1 MRENDFTPNITNIY
15 IKLQDKTIKD
25 KCMIQSVNKYHI
37 YEILSSDGNFYYTI
51 PKYQREYT
59 WSYREW
65 EALYD
70 DISENNDEYF
80 IGSIICIPL
89 GDAINP
95 YLEVIDGQQ
104 RLTTISL
111 FLTAIYTCLKEHR
124 DDLCDD
130 DEDVLPSLR
139 KSLKSKNSPN
149 EMKLVPQIQNFN
161 KDDFD
166 HLMNETGLR
175 KASAPKHP
183 YYPMRKIVRCYTY
196 FLKRIDK
203 EMEGMEGSDAV
214 NFLLGKYNK
223 VKQAM
228 LVKIEVST
236 HSDAYVLFE
245 SLNNRGTPLT
255 AIDLM
260 KNLIMARAESN
271 NLTIDDC
278 FNRWQML
285 LGNLSDDYGIQE
297 RFFRQY
303 YNAFKHRLNEPFQ
316 SDNDRKKDPLGV
328 MATRSNLLNI
338 FESLIN
344 KDLSSFLDDI
354 LCCGQIYS
362 WLILQDSTETVYRK
376 ALEDLD
382 HIQGA
387 PSYLLLMYLMRNK
400 KELDITEE
408 QINKL
413 IRLLAKY
420 FVRRNITDYPNTRDL
435 TRIFMDIISKIEE
448 SNSVSNDVMALIVDV
463 LSIPTNC
470 ASDEQFRRSLEGDV
484 YKDNVGATR
493 YILCKLAE
501 LAMTQE
507 TWTDLWRRTDKKVF
521 VWTIEHIF
529 PEGENIPQCWV
540 DMIAGGDRQ
549 LANKHLEEYTHKIG
563 NLTITGYNSTLGNKS
578 FKEKRDR
585 KSKDGQRFIGYKNG
599 LEINREIAMKDE
611 WTIEDIKT
619 RTTALVN
626 ELMKVYE
633 FPGE

>member
-1 MRENDFTPNITNIY
+1 
-15 IKLQDKTIKD
+15 
-25 KCMIQSVNKYHI
+25 MIQSVNKYHI

-111 FLTAIYTCLKEHR
+111 FLTAIYTRLKER
-124 DDLCDD
+124 KNELSED
-130 DEDVLPSLR
+130 DEDVLPSMR

-149 EMKLVPQIQNFN
+149 EMKLVPQVQNYN

-166 HLMNETGLR
+166 FLMNTVGLR
-175 KASAPKHP
+175 TATAPKHP
-183 YYPMRKIVRCYTY
+183 YYAMRKIARCYNY
-196 FLKRIDK
+196 FLNRIDK
-203 EMEGMEGSDAV
+203 EMEDMEGSDAV
-214 NFLLGKYNK
+214 DFLLGKFNK

-228 LVKIEVST
+228 LVKIEVSS

-278 FNRWQML
+278 FNRWQLL

-316 SDNDRKKDPLGV
+316 STNDRKKDPLGV
-328 MATRSNLLNI
+328 VATRSNLLNI

-344 KDLSSFLDDI
+344 KDLPLFLEDI
-354 LCCGQIYS
+354 LRCGQIYS
-362 WLILQDSTETVYRK
+362 WLILQDAETPYHK

-387 PSYLLLMYLMRNK
+387 PSYLLLMYLMRNQFA
-400 KELDITEE
+400 LAISEE
-408 QINKL
+408 QINNL

-448 SNSVSNDVMALIVDV
+448 AHATGNDALNIIIDI
-463 LSIPTNC
+463 LSSPSNC
-470 ASDEQFRRSLEGDV
+470 ASDEQFKRSLEGDV

-501 LAMTQE
+501 STMTQE

-540 DMIAGGDRQ
+540 DMIAGGDRD
-549 LANKHLEEYTHKIG
+549 LAKKYLEEYTHKIG

-578 FKEKRDR
+578 FEEKRDR

-599 LEINREIAMKDE
+599 LDINREIANKE
-611 WTIEDIKT
+611 SWSIEDIKA
-619 RTTALVN
+619 RTAALVGI
-626 ELMKVYE
+626 LMAVYK
-633 FPGE
+633 FPEQ

>member
-1 MRENDFTPNITNIY
+1 
-15 IKLQDKTIKD
+15 
-25 KCMIQSVNKYHI
+25 MIQSVNKYHI

-95 YLEVIDGQQ
+95 FLEVIDGQQ

-111 FLTAIYTCLKEHR
+111 FLTAIYTRLKER
-124 DDLCDD
+124 KNYLSED
-130 DEDVLPSLR
+130 DEDVLPSMR

-149 EMKLVPQIQNFN
+149 EMKLVPQVQNYN

-166 HLMNETGLR
+166 FLMNTVGLR
-175 KASAPKHP
+175 TATAPKHP
-183 YYPMRKIVRCYTY
+183 YYAMRKIARCYNY
-196 FLKRIDK
+196 FLNRIDK
-203 EMEGMEGSDAV
+203 EMENMVGSDSV
-214 NFLLGKYNK
+214 DFLLGKFNK

-228 LVKIEVST
+228 LVKIEVSS

-278 FNRWQML
+278 FNRWQLL

-328 MATRSNLLNI
+328 VATRSNLLNI

-344 KDLSSFLDDI
+344 KNLPSFLEDI
-354 LCCGQIYS
+354 LRCGQIYS
-362 WLILQDSTETVYRK
+362 WLILQDAETPYHK

-387 PSYLLLMYLMRNK
+387 PSYLLLMYLMRTQ
-400 KELDITEE
+400 LALAITQE
-408 QINKL
+408 QINNL
-413 IRLLAKY
+413 IYLLAKY

-448 SNSVSNDVMALIVDV
+448 SHSTGDDVINLIIET
-463 LSIPTNC
+463 LSAPSNC
-470 ASDEQFRRSLEGDV
+470 ASDEQFKRSLEGDV

-501 LAMTQE
+501 SAMTQE

-540 DMIAGGDRQ
+540 DMNASGDRD
-549 LANKHLEEYTHKIG
+549 LAKKYLEEYTHKIG

-578 FKEKRDR
+578 FEEKRDR

-599 LEINREIAMKDE
+599 LDINREIANKE
-611 WTIEDIKT
+611 SWSIEDIKA
-619 RTTALVN
+619 RTASLVDN
-626 ELMKVYE
+626 LMAVYK
-633 FPGE
+633 FPE

>member
-1 MRENDFTPNITNIY
+1 
-15 IKLQDKTIKD
+15 
-25 KCMIQSVNKYHI
+25 MIQSVNKYHI
-37 YEILSSDGNFYYTI
+37 YEVFSADGNFYYTI

-70 DISENNDEYF
+70 DISENNNEYF

-111 FLTAIYTCLKEHR
+111 FLTAIYTCLKENK
-124 DDLCDD
+124 DEMSED

-149 EMKLVPQIQNFN
+149 EMKLVPQVQNYN
-161 KDDFD
+161 LDDFN
-166 HLMNETGLR
+166 HLLNGVALR
-175 KASAPKHP
+175 KASASKHP
-183 YYPMRKIVRCYTY
+183 YYAQRKIARCYNY
-196 FLKRIDK
+196 FLKRINK
-203 EMEGMEGSDAV
+203 EIESLNGESVVD
-214 NFLLGKYNK
+214 FLLGKYNK

-228 LVKIEVST
+228 LVKIEVSS

-260 KNLIMARAESN
+260 KNLIMAKAEGN

-278 FNRWQML
+278 FNRWQTL
-285 LGNLSDDYGIQE
+285 LGNLSEDYSIQE

-316 SDNDRKKDPLGV
+316 SDADRKKDPLGV
-328 MATRSNLLNI
+328 VATRSNLLNI
-338 FESLIN
+338 FEILIN
-344 KDLSSFLDDI
+344 KDLPSFLDDI
-354 LCCGQIYS
+354 LQCGQIYS
-362 WLILQDSTETVYRK
+362 YLILQDTIENPYRK

-400 KELDITEE
+400 EELAVSEE
-408 QINKL
+408 QINL
-413 IRLLAKY
+413 IIRLLAKY

-435 TRIFMDIISKIEE
+435 TRIFMDIISKLEE
-448 SNSVSNDVMALIVDV
+448 ARATGGKVVSIIIDI
-463 LSIPTNC
+463 LSTSTNC

-501 LAMTQE
+501 AAMTQE
-507 TWTDLWRRTDKKVF
+507 TWSDLWRRTDKKVF

-529 PEGENIPQCWV
+529 PEGQNIPESWV
-540 DMIAGGDRQ
+540 NMIVDGDKE
-549 LANKHLEEYTHKIG
+549 LAKQYLEEYTHKIG

-578 FKEKRDR
+578 FEEKRDR
-585 KSKDGQRFIGYKNG
+585 QSKDGQRFIGYKNG
-599 LEINREIAMKDE
+599 LDINREIATMDK
-611 WTIEDIKT
+611 WTVDDIKT
-619 RTTALVN
+619 RTATLVD
-626 ELMKVYE
+626 ELMKVYK

>member
-1 MRENDFTPNITNIY
+1 
-15 IKLQDKTIKD
+15 
-25 KCMIQSVNKYHI
+25 MIQSVNKYHI
-37 YEILSSDGNFYYTI
+37 YEILSADGNFYYTI

-111 FLTAIYTCLKEHR
+111 FLTAIYTRLKEHR
-124 DDLCDD
+124 EDLSEDD
-130 DEDVLPSLR
+130 DDVLPSLR

-183 YYPMRKIVRCYTY
+183 YYPMRKIARCFTY

-203 EMEGMEGSDAV
+203 EMEGMDGNNAV

-271 NLTIDDC
+271 NFTIDDC

-285 LGNLSDDYGIQE
+285 LDNLSDDYGIQE

-316 SDNDRKKDPLGV
+316 SDNDRKKDPLGI

-362 WLILQDSTETVYRK
+362 WLILQDSTEMTYRK
-376 ALEDLD
+376 ALEELD

-400 KELDITEE
+400 EELNVTEE
-408 QINKL
+408 QINQL

-448 SNSVSNDVMALIVDV
+448 SRSVGNDVMSLIVDV
-463 LSIPTNC
+463 LSTPTNC

-501 LAMTQE
+501 SAMTQE

-529 PEGENIPQCWV
+529 PEGKNIPQCWV

-549 LANKHLEEYTHKIG
+549 LANKYLEEYTHKIG
-563 NLTITGYNSTLGNKS
+563 NLTVTGYNSTLGNKS
-578 FKEKRDR
+578 FEEKRDR

-599 LEINREIAMKDE
+599 LEINREIATKDE
-611 WTIEDIKT
+611 WTIEDIKS
-619 RTTALVN
+619 RTTALVD

>member
-1 MRENDFTPNITNIY
+1 
-15 IKLQDKTIKD
+15 
-25 KCMIQSVNKYHI
+25 MIQNVNKYHI
-37 YEILSSDGNFYYTI
+37 YEILSADGNFYYTI

-59 WSYREW
+59 WGYQQW

-89 GDAINP
+89 GDTIKP

-104 RLTTISL
+104 RLTTICL
-111 FLTAIYTCLKEHR
+111 FLTAIYTRLKEYK
-124 DDLCDD
+124 DDLSED

-149 EMKLVPQIQNFN
+149 EMKLVPQVQNFN

-166 HLMNETGLR
+166 HLMNEVGLR
-175 KASAPKHP
+175 KASAPRHP
-183 YYPMRKIVRCYTY
+183 YYPTRKIMRGYYY
-196 FLKRIDK
+196 FLKRLDK
-203 EMEGMEGSDAV
+203 EMEGMDTEHIIS
-214 NFLLGKYNK
+214 FLLGKYNK

-228 LVKIEVST
+228 LVKIEVSS

-271 NLTIDDC
+271 NLSIDDC

-285 LGNLSDDYGIQE
+285 LSNLSDDYGIQE

-316 SDNDRKKDPLGV
+316 TDNDRKKDPLGTV
-328 MATRSNLLNI
+328 ATRSNLLNI

-344 KDLSSFLDDI
+344 KDLPSFLDDI
-354 LCCGQIYS
+354 LLCGQIYS
-362 WLILQDSTETVYRK
+362 WLIFQDTTETIYRK

-387 PSYLLLMYLMRNK
+387 PSYLLLMYLIRNK
-400 KELDITEE
+400 DGLGITEQE
-408 QINKL
+408 INQL
-413 IRLLAKY
+413 INLLSKY

-435 TRIFMDIISKIEE
+435 TRIFMDIIRKIEDAKPTGH
-448 SNSVSNDVMALIVDV
+448 NVVSLIVEV
-463 LSIPTNC
+463 LNMPTNC
-470 ASDEQFRRSLEGDV
+470 ASDEQFKRSLEGDV

-501 LAMTQE
+501 STMTQE

-529 PEGENIPQCWV
+529 PEGDNIPQCWV
-540 DMIAGGDRQ
+540 DMIAGGDRE
-549 LANKHLEEYTHKIG
+549 LAKKYLEEYTHKIG

-578 FKEKRDR
+578 FEEKRDR
-585 KSKDGQRFIGYKNG
+585 RSKDGQRFIGYKNG
-599 LEINREIAMKDE
+599 LEINREIAEKE
-611 WTIEDIKT
+611 TWSIEDIKA
-619 RTTALVN
+619 RTSSLVAQLL
-626 ELMKVYE
+626 EMFK
-633 FPGE
+633 FPGL

>member
-1 MRENDFTPNITNIY
+1 
-15 IKLQDKTIKD
+15 
-25 KCMIQSVNKYHI
+25 MIQSVNKYHI
-37 YEILSSDGNFYYTI
+37 YEILSADGNFYYTI

-111 FLTAIYTCLKEHR
+111 FLTAIYTRLKEHR
-124 DDLCDD
+124 EDLSED

-166 HLMNETGLR
+166 HLMNETELR

-183 YYPMRKIVRCYTY
+183 YYPMRKIARCFTY

-203 EMEGMEGSDAV
+203 EMEGMDGNNAV

-316 SDNDRKKDPLGV
+316 SDNDRKKDPLGI

-362 WLILQDSTETVYRK
+362 WLILQDSTEMTYRK

-400 KELDITEE
+400 EELNVTEE
-408 QINKL
+408 QINQL

-448 SNSVSNDVMALIVDV
+448 SRSVGNDVMSLIVDV
-463 LSIPTNC
+463 LSTPTNC

-501 LAMTQE
+501 SSMTQE

-549 LANKHLEEYTHKIG
+549 LANKYLEEYTHKIG
-563 NLTITGYNSTLGNKS
+563 NLTVTGYNSTLGNKS
-578 FKEKRDR
+578 FEEKRDR

-599 LEINREIAMKDE
+599 LEINREIATKDK

-619 RTTALVN
+619 RTTALVD

>member
-1 MRENDFTPNITNIY
+1 
-15 IKLQDKTIKD
+15 
-25 KCMIQSVNKYHI
+25 MIQSVNKYHI

-89 GDAINP
+89 GDAIKP
-95 YLEVIDGQQ
+95 FMEVIDGQQ
-104 RLTTISL
+104 RLTTISI
-111 FLTAIYTCLKEHR
+111 FLTAIYTRLKAHKE
-124 DDLCDD
+124 DLSED

-149 EMKLVPQIQNFN
+149 EMKLVPQVQNYN
-161 KDDFD
+161 RDDFD
-166 HLMNETGLR
+166 HLMYEVGLR
-175 KASAPKHP
+175 KATAPKHP
-183 YYPMRKIVRCYTY
+183 YYGMRKMMRCYNY
-196 FLKRIDK
+196 FLNRIDE
-203 EMEGMEGSDAV
+203 EMGKLMTGDPI

-260 KNLIMARAESN
+260 KNLIMARAEIN
-271 NLTIDDC
+271 HLTVDDC
-278 FNRWQML
+278 FNRWQIL
-285 LGNLSDDYGIQE
+285 LGNLSDDYGLQE
-297 RFFRQY
+297 RFFRHY
-303 YNAFKHRLNEPFQ
+303 YNAFKHRLNKPFQ
-316 SDNDRKKDPLGV
+316 HGNDRKKDPLGTI
-328 MATRSNLLNI
+328 ATRSNLLNI

-344 KDLSSFLDDI
+344 KNLSMFLNDI
-354 LCCGQIYS
+354 LECGRIYS
-362 WLILQDSTETVYRK
+362 WLILRDSQENPYRK

-387 PSYLLLMYLMRNK
+387 PSYLLLMYLMRNMTVLGLN
-400 KELDITEE
+400 EG
-408 QINKL
+408 QINEL
-413 IRLLAKY
+413 ILLLTKY
-420 FVRRNITDYPNTRDL
+420 FVRRNLTDYPNTRDL

-448 SNSVSNDVMALIVDV
+448 GEPKGDDVIKLIVES
-463 LSIPTNC
+463 LSTPENC
-470 ASDEQFRRSLEGDV
+470 ASDERFKKSLEGNV

-501 LAMTQE
+501 LAMTHE
-507 TWTDLWRRTDKKVF
+507 TWTDLWARTDKNVF
-521 VWTIEHIF
+521 IWTIEHIF
-529 PEGENIPQCWV
+529 PEGENIPQCWI
-540 DMIAGGDRQ
+540 DMIAGGDSEK
-549 LANKHLEEYTHKIG
+549 AKTYLEEYTHKIG

-578 FKEKRDR
+578 FEEKRDR

-599 LEINREIAMKDE
+599 LDINNEIAEKDS
-611 WTIEDIKT
+611 WTIDDIKN

-626 ELMKVYE
+626 KLMELYR
-633 FPGE
+633 FPG

>member
-1 MRENDFTPNITNIY
+1 
-15 IKLQDKTIKD
+15 
-25 KCMIQSVNKYHI
+25 
-37 YEILSSDGNFYYTI
+37 
-51 PKYQREYT
+51 
-59 WSYREW
+59 
-65 EALYD
+65 
-70 DISENNDEYF
+70 
-80 IGSIICIPL
+80 
-89 GDAINP
+89 
-95 YLEVIDGQQ
+95 
-104 RLTTISL
+104 
-111 FLTAIYTCLKEHR
+111 
-124 DDLCDD
+124 
-130 DEDVLPSLR
+130 
-139 KSLKSKNSPN
+139 
-149 EMKLVPQIQNFN
+149 
-161 KDDFD
+161 
-166 HLMNETGLR
+166 
-175 KASAPKHP
+175 
-183 YYPMRKIVRCYTY
+183 
-196 FLKRIDK
+196 
-203 EMEGMEGSDAV
+203 
-214 NFLLGKYNK
+214 
-223 VKQAM
+223 
-228 LVKIEVST
+228 
-236 HSDAYVLFE
+236 
-245 SLNNRGTPLT
+245 
-255 AIDLM
+255 M

-316 SDNDRKKDPLGV
+316 SDNDRKKDPLGI

-362 WLILQDSTETVYRK
+362 WLILQDSTEMTYRK

-400 KELDITEE
+400 EELNVTEE
-408 QINKL
+408 QINQL

-448 SNSVSNDVMALIVDV
+448 SRSVGNDVMSLIVDV
-463 LSIPTNC
+463 LSTPTNC

-501 LAMTQE
+501 SAMTQE

-549 LANKHLEEYTHKIG
+549 LANKYLEEYTHKIG
-563 NLTITGYNSTLGNKS
+563 NLTVTGYNSTLGNKS
-578 FKEKRDR
+578 FEEKRDR

-599 LEINREIAMKDE
+599 LEINREIATKDE
-611 WTIEDIKT
+611 WTIEDIKS
-619 RTTALVN
+619 RTTALVD

>member
-1 MRENDFTPNITNIY
+1 
-15 IKLQDKTIKD
+15 
-25 KCMIQSVNKYHI
+25 MIQSVNKYHI
-37 YEILSSDGNFYYTI
+37 YEIFSSDGNFYYTI

-59 WSYREW
+59 WGYREW

-111 FLTAIYTCLKEHR
+111 FLTAIYTRLKEHR
-124 DDLCDD
+124 EELSED
-130 DEDVLPSLR
+130 DEDILPSLR

-149 EMKLVPQIQNFN
+149 EMKLVPQIHNHN

-166 HLMNETGLR
+166 HLMNETELR

-183 YYPMRKIVRCYTY
+183 YYPTRKIARCYAY

-203 EMEGMEGSDAV
+203 EMEGMDGCDAV

-271 NLTIDDC
+271 NLTVDDC

-285 LGNLSDDYGIQE
+285 LNYLSDDYGMQE

-316 SDNDRKKDPLGV
+316 KDNDRKKDPLGV

-338 FESLIN
+338 FENLIN

-387 PSYLLLMYLMRNK
+387 PSYILIMYLIRNK
-400 KELDITEE
+400 KELAITEE

-448 SNSVSNDVMALIVDV
+448 SASVGDDVMTLIVNV
-463 LSIPTNC
+463 LSAPTNC
-470 ASDEQFRRSLEGDV
+470 ASDEQFRSSLESDV
-484 YKDNVGATR
+484 YRDNAGATR

-501 LAMTQE
+501 SAMTQE
-507 TWTDLWRRTDKKVF
+507 TWTDLWKRTDKKVF

-540 DMIAGGDRQ
+540 DMIADGDRQ
-549 LANKHLEEYTHKIG
+549 LANKYLEDFVHKIG

-578 FKEKRDR
+578 FEEKRDR

-599 LEINREIAMKDE
+599 LEINREIAIKDV
-611 WTIEDIKT
+611 WTIEDIKA
-619 RTTALVN
+619 RTKVLVK
-626 ELMKVYE
+626 ELMKVYD
-633 FPGE
+633 FPGKIIS

>member
-1 MRENDFTPNITNIY
+1 
-15 IKLQDKTIKD
+15 
-25 KCMIQSVNKYHI
+25 MIQSVNKYHI
-37 YEILSSDGNFYYTI
+37 YEIFSSDGNFYYTI

-104 RLTTISL
+104 RLTTVSL
-111 FLTAIYTCLKEHR
+111 FLTAIYTRLKEHVDYLSE
-124 DDLCDD
+124 DDG
-130 DEDVLPSLR
+130 DVLPSLR
-139 KSLKSKNSPN
+139 KSLKCKNSPN
-149 EMKLVPQIQNFN
+149 EMKLVPQVQNFN
-161 KDDFD
+161 KDDYD
-166 HLMNETGLR
+166 YLLNEVGLR
-175 KASAPKHP
+175 KATAPKHA
-183 YYPMRKIVRCYTY
+183 YYSMRKIARCYTY
-196 FLKRIDK
+196 FLKRLDK
-203 EMEGMEGSDAV
+203 EIEGMDGDGAV
-214 NFLLGKYNK
+214 SFLLGKYNK

-297 RFFRQY
+297 RFFRHY

-328 MATRSNLLNI
+328 VATRSNLLNI
-338 FESLIN
+338 FENLIN
-344 KDLSSFLDDI
+344 KDLPSFFDDI
-354 LCCGQIYS
+354 LHCGQIYS
-362 WLILQDSTETVYRK
+362 WLILQDSTETIYRK

-400 KELDITEE
+400 KELAITENH
-408 QINKL
+408 INQL
-413 IRLLAKY
+413 IRLLTKY

-448 SNSVSNDVMALIVDV
+448 SNSVGNDVMTLVVDM
-463 LSIPTNC
+463 LSTPANC
-470 ASDEQFRRSLEGDV
+470 ASDEQFHRSLEGDV

-501 LAMTQE
+501 SAMTQE

-540 DMIAGGDRQ
+540 DMIANGDKN
-549 LANKHLEEYTHKIG
+549 LAQKYLEEYTHKIG

-578 FKEKRDR
+578 FEEKRDR
-585 KSKDGQRFIGYKNG
+585 KSKDGKRFIGYKNG
-599 LEINREIAMKDE
+599 LEINREIATKDI
-611 WTIEDIKT
+611 WTIEDIKA
-619 RTTALVN
+619 RTTDLVN
-626 ELMKVYE
+626 KLIEIYE
-633 FPGE
+633 FPGK

>member
-1 MRENDFTPNITNIY
+1 
-15 IKLQDKTIKD
+15 
-25 KCMIQSVNKYHI
+25 MIQSVNKYHI
-37 YEILSSDGNFYYTI
+37 YEIFSSDGNFYYTI

-104 RLTTISL
+104 RLTTVSL
-111 FLTAIYTCLKEHR
+111 FLTAIYTRLKEHADYLSE
-124 DDLCDD
+124 DDG
-130 DEDVLPSLR
+130 DVLPSLR

-149 EMKLVPQIQNFN
+149 EMKLVPQVQNFN
-161 KDDFD
+161 KDDYD
-166 HLMNETGLR
+166 YLLNEVGLR
-175 KASAPKHP
+175 KATAPKHA
-183 YYPMRKIVRCYTY
+183 YYSMRKIARCYTY
-196 FLKRIDK
+196 FLKRLDK
-203 EMEGMEGSDAV
+203 EIEGMDGDGAV

-297 RFFRQY
+297 RFFRHY

-328 MATRSNLLNI
+328 VATRSNLLNI
-338 FESLIN
+338 FENLIN
-344 KDLSSFLDDI
+344 KDLPSFLDDI
-354 LCCGQIYS
+354 LHCGQIYS
-362 WLILQDSTETVYRK
+362 WLILQDSTETIYRK

-400 KELDITEE
+400 KELAITENH
-408 QINKL
+408 INQL
-413 IRLLAKY
+413 IRLLTKY

-435 TRIFMDIISKIEE
+435 TRIFMDIISKIEGA
-448 SNSVSNDVMALIVDV
+448 NSVGNDVMTLVVDM
-463 LSIPTNC
+463 LSTPDNC

-501 LAMTQE
+501 SAMTQE

-540 DMIAGGDRQ
+540 DMIANGDKN
-549 LANKHLEEYTHKIG
+549 LAQKYLEEYTHKIG

-578 FKEKRDR
+578 FEEKRDR
-585 KSKDGQRFIGYKNG
+585 KSKDGKRFIGYKNG
-599 LEINREIAMKDE
+599 LEINREIATKDI
-611 WTIEDIKT
+611 WTIEDIKA
-619 RTTALVN
+619 RTIDLVN
-626 ELMKVYE
+626 KLIEIYE
-633 FPGE
+633 FPGK

>member
-1 MRENDFTPNITNIY
+1 
-15 IKLQDKTIKD
+15 
-25 KCMIQSVNKYHI
+25 MIQNVNKYHI

-89 GDAINP
+89 GDTIKP
-95 YLEVIDGQQ
+95 FLEVIDGQQ

-111 FLTAIYTCLKEHR
+111 LLTAIYTRLKER
-124 DDLCDD
+124 KEYLSED

-149 EMKLVPQIQNFN
+149 EMKLVPQVQNFN

-166 HLMNETGLR
+166 HLMNEVGLR

-183 YYPMRKIVRCYTY
+183 YYPTRKIMRCYNY

-203 EMEGMEGSDAV
+203 EMENLDVENAV
-214 NFLLGKYNK
+214 EFLLGKFGK

-228 LVKIEVST
+228 VVKIEVST

-278 FNRWQML
+278 FNRWQIL
-285 LGNLSDDYGIQE
+285 LGSLSDDYGIQE

-316 SDNDRKKDPLGV
+316 KDKDRKKDPLGV
-328 MATRSNLLNI
+328 VATRSNLLNI

-344 KDLSSFLDDI
+344 KDLPSFLDDI
-354 LCCGQIYS
+354 LRCGQIYS
-362 WLILQDSTETVYRK
+362 WLILQDATEMTYRK
-376 ALEDLD
+376 NLEDLD

-400 KELDITEE
+400 DELEISEE
-408 QINKL
+408 QINQL
-413 IRLLAKY
+413 IHLLTKY

-435 TRIFMDIISKIEE
+435 TRIFMDIISKIEGLKPNGE
-448 SNSVSNDVMALIVDV
+448 EVMQLIIEV
-463 LSIPTNC
+463 LSSPTNC

-484 YKDNVGATR
+484 YKENVGATR

-501 LAMTQE
+501 SAMTQE

-521 VWTIEHIF
+521 IWTIEHIF

-540 DMIAGGDRQ
+540 EMIADGDRS
-549 LANKHLEEYTHKIG
+549 LANKYLEEYTHKIG

-578 FKEKRDR
+578 FEEKRDR

-599 LEINREIAMKDE
+599 LDINLEIASKNA
-611 WTIEDIKT
+611 WTIEDIKA
-619 RTTALVN
+619 RTDKLVN
-626 ELMKVYE
+626 DLIEMFN
-633 FPGE
+633 FPG

>member
-1 MRENDFTPNITNIY
+1 
-15 IKLQDKTIKD
+15 
-25 KCMIQSVNKYHI
+25 MIQSVNKYHI
-37 YEILSSDGNFYYTI
+37 YEILSADGNFYYTI

-111 FLTAIYTCLKEHR
+111 FLTAIYTRLKEHR
-124 DDLCDD
+124 EDLSEDD
-130 DEDVLPSLR
+130 DDVLPSLR

-183 YYPMRKIVRCYTY
+183 YYPMRKIARCFTY

-203 EMEGMEGSDAV
+203 EMEGMDGNNAV

-271 NLTIDDC
+271 NFTIDDC

-316 SDNDRKKDPLGV
+316 SDNDRKKDPLGI

-362 WLILQDSTETVYRK
+362 WLILQDSTEMTYRK
-376 ALEDLD
+376 ALEELD

-400 KELDITEE
+400 EELNVTEE
-408 QINKL
+408 QINQL

-435 TRIFMDIISKIEE
+435 TRIFMDINSKIEE
-448 SNSVSNDVMALIVDV
+448 SRSVGNDVMSLIVDV
-463 LSIPTNC
+463 LSTPTNC

-501 LAMTQE
+501 SAMTQE

-529 PEGENIPQCWV
+529 PEGKNIPQCWV

-549 LANKHLEEYTHKIG
+549 LANKYLEEYTHKIG
-563 NLTITGYNSTLGNKS
+563 NLTVTGYNSTLGNKS
-578 FKEKRDR
+578 FEEKRDR

-599 LEINREIAMKDE
+599 LEINREIATKDE
-611 WTIEDIKT
+611 WTIEDIKS
-619 RTTALVN
+619 RTTALVD

-633 FPGE
+633 FPREQ

>member
-1 MRENDFTPNITNIY
+1 
-15 IKLQDKTIKD
+15 
-25 KCMIQSVNKYHI
+25 MIQNVNKYHI
-37 YEILSSDGNFYYTI
+37 YEIFSADGNFYYTI

-89 GDAINP
+89 GDTIKP

-111 FLTAIYTCLKEHR
+111 FMTAIYTRLRKYKDEMSE
-124 DDLCDD
+124 D

-139 KSLKSKNSPN
+139 KSLKSKNSSN
-149 EMKLVPQIQNFN
+149 EMKLIPQVQNYN

-166 HLMNETGLR
+166 FLMNEVGLR
-175 KASAPKHP
+175 KATAPKHP
-183 YYPMRKIVRCYTY
+183 YYPMRKIARCYNY
-196 FLKRIDK
+196 FLKRINE
-203 EMEGMEGSDAV
+203 EMEGMTTNVAID
-214 NFLLGKYNK
+214 FLLGKYNK

-316 SDNDRKKDPLGV
+316 NDKDRKKDPLGV
-328 MATRSNLLNI
+328 VATRSNLLNI

-344 KDLSSFLDDI
+344 KDLPSFLDDI
-354 LCCGQIYS
+354 LLCGQIYS
-362 WLILQDSTETVYRK
+362 WLILQDSTESTYRK
-376 ALEDLD
+376 ELEDLD

-387 PSYLLLMYLMRNK
+387 PSYLLLMYLIRNK
-400 KELDITEE
+400 AELKLNEE

-413 IRLLAKY
+413 IRLLTKY
-420 FVRRNITDYPNTRDL
+420 FVRRNLTDYPATRDL

-448 SNSVSNDVMALIVDV
+448 STHVGEDLIKLIVET
-463 LSIPTNC
+463 LSVPDNC
-470 ASDEQFRRSLEGDV
+470 ASDIQFRRSLEGDV

-501 LAMTQE
+501 SAMTQE
-507 TWTDLWRRTDKKVF
+507 TWTDLWKRTDKKVF

-529 PEGENIPQCWV
+529 PEGENIPQSWV
-540 DMIAGGDRQ
+540 DMVADGNKE
-549 LANKHLEEYTHKIG
+549 LAKKYLEEYTHKIG

-578 FKEKRDR
+578 FEEKRDR
-585 KSKDGQRFIGYKNG
+585 VSKDGKRFIGYRNG
-599 LEINREIAMKDE
+599 LEINREIALKDS
-611 WTIEDIKT
+611 WTIEDIKN
-619 RTTALVN
+619 RTEKLVTILL
-626 ELMKVYE
+626 EMFK
-633 FPGE
+633 FPD

>member
-1 MRENDFTPNITNIY
+1 
-15 IKLQDKTIKD
+15 
-25 KCMIQSVNKYHI
+25 MIQSVNQYHI
-37 YEILSSDGNFYYTI
+37 YEILSADGNFYYTI

-111 FLTAIYTCLKEHR
+111 FLTAIYTRLKEHR
-124 DDLCDD
+124 EDLSED

-166 HLMNETGLR
+166 YLMNETGLR

-183 YYPMRKIVRCYTY
+183 YYPMRKISRCFTY

-203 EMEGMEGSDAV
+203 EMEGMDGNNAV

-362 WLILQDSTETVYRK
+362 WLILQDSTEMTYRK

-400 KELDITEE
+400 EELNVTEE
-408 QINKL
+408 QINQL

-448 SNSVSNDVMALIVDV
+448 SHSVGNDVMSLIVDV
-463 LSIPTNC
+463 LSTPTNC

-501 LAMTQE
+501 SAMTQE

-549 LANKHLEEYTHKIG
+549 LANKYLEEYTHKIG
-563 NLTITGYNSTLGNKS
+563 NLTVTGYNSTLGNKS
-578 FKEKRDR
+578 FEEKRDR
-585 KSKDGQRFIGYKNG
+585 KSKDGQRFIGYRNG
-599 LEINREIAMKDE
+599 LEINREIATKDE

-619 RTTALVN
+619 RTTALVD

-633 FPGE
+633 FPGDYIL

>member
-1 MRENDFTPNITNIY
+1 
-15 IKLQDKTIKD
+15 
-25 KCMIQSVNKYHI
+25 MIQSVNKYHI

-59 WSYREW
+59 WGYREW

-111 FLTAIYTCLKEHR
+111 FLTAIYTRLKEHVDYLGE
-124 DDLCDD
+124 DDG
-130 DEDVLPSLR
+130 DVLPSLR

-149 EMKLVPQIQNFN
+149 EMKLVPQVQNFN
-161 KDDFD
+161 KDDYD
-166 HLMNETGLR
+166 YLLNEVGLR
-175 KASAPKHP
+175 KATAPKHA
-183 YYPMRKIVRCYTY
+183 YYPMRKIARCYTY
-196 FLKRIDK
+196 FLKRLDK
-203 EMEGMEGSDAV
+203 EMEGMDVDNAV

-228 LVKIEVST
+228 LIKIEVST

-297 RFFRQY
+297 RFFRHY

-328 MATRSNLLNI
+328 VATRSNLLNI
-338 FESLIN
+338 FENLIN
-344 KDLSSFLDDI
+344 KDLPSFLDDI
-354 LCCGQIYS
+354 LHCGQIYS
-362 WLILQDSTETVYRK
+362 WLILQDSTETTYRK

-387 PSYLLLMYLMRNK
+387 PSYLLLMYLMRDK
-400 KELDITEE
+400 KELAITEN
-408 QINKL
+408 QINQFT
-413 IRLLAKY
+413 RLLAKY

-448 SNSVSNDVMALIVDV
+448 SNSVGNDVMTLIVDM
-463 LSIPTNC
+463 LSTPAHC

-501 LAMTQE
+501 SAMTQE

-540 DMIAGGDRQ
+540 DMIANGDKN
-549 LANKHLEEYTHKIG
+549 LAQKYLEEYTHKIG

-578 FKEKRDR
+578 FEEKRDR
-585 KSKDGQRFIGYKNG
+585 KSKDGKRFIGYKNG
-599 LEINREIAMKDE
+599 LEINREIATKDI
-611 WTIEDIKT
+611 WTIEDIKA
-619 RTTALVN
+619 RTTDLVN
-626 ELMKVYE
+626 KLIEIYE
-633 FPGE
+633 FPWK

>member
-1 MRENDFTPNITNIY
+1 
-15 IKLQDKTIKD
+15 
-25 KCMIQSVNKYHI
+25 MIQSVNKYHI

-111 FLTAIYTCLKEHR
+111 FLTAIYTRLKEHR
-124 DDLCDD
+124 EDLSED

-166 HLMNETGLR
+166 HLMNDTGLR

-183 YYPMRKIVRCYTY
+183 YYPMRKIARCFTY

-203 EMEGMEGSDAV
+203 EMEGMDGNNAV

-278 FNRWQML
+278 FNRWQIL
-285 LGNLSDDYGIQE
+285 LSNLSDDYGIQE

-344 KDLSSFLDDI
+344 KDLSSFLNDI

-362 WLILQDSTETVYRK
+362 WLILQDSTETTYHK

-400 KELDITEE
+400 KELNVTEE
-408 QINKL
+408 QINQL

-448 SNSVSNDVMALIVDV
+448 SHSVGNDVMSLIVDV
-463 LSIPTNC
+463 LSTPTNC

-501 LAMTQE
+501 SAMTQE

-549 LANKHLEEYTHKIG
+549 LANKYLEEYTHKIG
-563 NLTITGYNSTLGNKS
+563 NLTVTGYNSTLGNKS
-578 FKEKRDR
+578 FEEKRDR

-599 LEINREIAMKDE
+599 LEINREIATKDK

-619 RTTALVN
+619 RTTALVD

>member
-1 MRENDFTPNITNIY
+1 
-15 IKLQDKTIKD
+15 
-25 KCMIQSVNKYHI
+25 MIQSVNKYHI

-111 FLTAIYTCLKEHR
+111 FLTAIYTRLKER
-124 DDLCDD
+124 KSELSED
-130 DEDVLPSLR
+130 DEDVLPSMR

-149 EMKLVPQIQNFN
+149 EMKLVPQVQNYN

-166 HLMNETGLR
+166 FLMNTVGLR
-175 KASAPKHP
+175 TATAPKHP
-183 YYPMRKIVRCYTY
+183 YYAMRKIARCYNY
-196 FLKRIDK
+196 FLNRIDK
-203 EMEGMEGSDAV
+203 EMENMEGSDAV
-214 NFLLGKYNK
+214 DFLLGKFNK

-228 LVKIEVST
+228 LVKIEVSS

-278 FNRWQML
+278 FNRWQLL

-328 MATRSNLLNI
+328 VATRSNLLNI

-344 KDLSSFLDDI
+344 KNLPSFLEDI
-354 LCCGQIYS
+354 LRCGQIYS
-362 WLILQDSTETVYRK
+362 WLILQDAETPYHK

-387 PSYLLLMYLMRNK
+387 PSYLLLMYLMRNQFA
-400 KELDITEE
+400 LAITEE
-408 QINKL
+408 QINNL

-448 SNSVSNDVMALIVDV
+448 AHATGNDALNIIVDT
-463 LSIPTNC
+463 LSSPSNC
-470 ASDEQFRRSLEGDV
+470 ASDEQFKRSLEGDV

-501 LAMTQE
+501 SAMTQE

-540 DMIAGGDRQ
+540 DMIAGGDRD
-549 LANKHLEEYTHKIG
+549 LAKKYLEEYTHKIG

-578 FKEKRDR
+578 FEEKRDR

-599 LEINREIAMKDE
+599 LEINREIANKE
-611 WTIEDIKT
+611 SWSIEDIKA
-619 RTTALVN
+619 RTAALVGI
-626 ELMKVYE
+626 LMSVYK
-633 FPGE
+633 FPKQ

>member
-1 MRENDFTPNITNIY
+1 
-15 IKLQDKTIKD
+15 
-25 KCMIQSVNKYHI
+25 MIQSVNKYHI
-37 YEILSSDGNFYYTI
+37 YEILSADGNFYYTI

-89 GDAINP
+89 GDAIKP

-111 FLTAIYTCLKEHR
+111 FLTAIYISLKQHR
-124 DDLCDD
+124 DDLSED

-149 EMKLVPQIQNFN
+149 EMKLVPQVQNFN
-161 KDDFD
+161 RDDFD
-166 HLMNETGLR
+166 HLMNEVGLR
-175 KASAPKHP
+175 KASTPKHP
-183 YYPMRKIVRCYTY
+183 YYPTRKIMRCYYY
-196 FLKRIDK
+196 FLKRLDK
-203 EMEGMEGSDAV
+203 EMEGMRTENIVS
-214 NFLLGKYNK
+214 FLLSIYNK

-228 LVKIEVST
+228 LVKIEVSS

-255 AIDLM
+255 SIDLM

-285 LGNLSDDYGIQE
+285 LSNISDDYGIQE

-303 YNAFKHRLNEPFQ
+303 YNAFKHRLNVPFQ
-316 SDNDRKKDPLGV
+316 NDNDRKKDPLGTV
-328 MATRSNLLNI
+328 ATRSNLLNI
-338 FESLIN
+338 FENLIN
-344 KDLSSFLDDI
+344 KDLPTFLNDI
-354 LCCGQIYS
+354 LLCGQIYS
-362 WLILQDSTETVYRK
+362 WLILQDATETTYRK
-376 ALEDLD
+376 ELEDLD
-382 HIQGA
+382 HIQGS
-387 PSYLLLMYLMRNK
+387 PSYLLLMYLIRDK
-400 KELDITEE
+400 DELGIFEIDIK
-408 QINKL
+408 QLIN
-413 IRLLAKY
+413 LLSKF

-435 TRIFMDIISKIEE
+435 TRIFMDIINKIEE
-448 SNSVSNDVMALIVDV
+448 SKPKGADVISLIIDI
-463 LSIPTNC
+463 LGTPSNC
-470 ASDEQFRRSLEGDV
+470 ASDEQFKRSLEGDV

-493 YILCKLAE
+493 YMLCKLAE
-501 LAMTQE
+501 KAMAQE
-507 TWTDLWRRTDKKVF
+507 TWTDLWRRTDKKIF

-529 PEGENIPQCWV
+529 PEGENIPQCWI
-540 DMIAGGDRQ
+540 DMIAGGDKE
-549 LANKHLEEYTHKIG
+549 LAMKYLEEYTHKIG

-578 FKEKRDR
+578 FEEKRDR

-599 LEINREIAMKDE
+599 LEINCEIAEKE
-611 WTIEDIKT
+611 KWSIEDIKA
-619 RTTALVN
+619 RTNQIVT
-626 ELMKVYE
+626 ELLEMFR
-633 FPGE
+633 FP

>member
-1 MRENDFTPNITNIY
+1 
-15 IKLQDKTIKD
+15 
-25 KCMIQSVNKYHI
+25 MIQSVNKYHI
-37 YEILSSDGNFYYTI
+37 YEILSADGNFYYTI

-111 FLTAIYTCLKEHR
+111 FLTAIYTRLKEHR
-124 DDLCDD
+124 EDLSED

-183 YYPMRKIVRCYTY
+183 YYPMRKIARCFTY

-203 EMEGMEGSDAV
+203 EIEGMDGNNAV

-344 KDLSSFLDDI
+344 KNLSSFLEDI

-362 WLILQDSTETVYRK
+362 WLILQDSTEMTYRK

-400 KELDITEE
+400 EELNVTEE
-408 QINKL
+408 QINQL

-448 SNSVSNDVMALIVDV
+448 SHSAGNDVMSLIVGV
-463 LSIPTNC
+463 LSTPTNC

-501 LAMTQE
+501 SSMTQE

-549 LANKHLEEYTHKIG
+549 LANKYLEEYTHKIG
-563 NLTITGYNSTLGNKS
+563 NLTVTGYNSTLGNKS
-578 FKEKRDR
+578 FEEKRDR

-599 LEINREIAMKDE
+599 LEINREIATKDK

-619 RTTALVN
+619 RTTALVD

>member
-1 MRENDFTPNITNIY
+1 
-15 IKLQDKTIKD
+15 
-25 KCMIQSVNKYHI
+25 MIQSVNKYHI
-37 YEILSSDGNFYYTI
+37 YEIFSSDGNFYYTI

-59 WSYREW
+59 WSCREW

-89 GDAINP
+89 GDTINP

-111 FLTAIYTCLKEHR
+111 FLTAIYTRLKDHVKYLSE
-124 DDLCDD
+124 DDG
-130 DEDVLPSLR
+130 DVLPSLR

-149 EMKLVPQIQNFN
+149 EMKLVPQVQNFN
-161 KDDFD
+161 KDDYD
-166 HLMNETGLR
+166 YLLNEVGLR
-175 KASAPKHP
+175 KATAPKHA
-183 YYPMRKIVRCYTY
+183 YYSMRKIARCYTY
-196 FLKRIDK
+196 YLKRLNK
-203 EMEGMEGSDAV
+203 EMEGMDGDSAV

-297 RFFRQY
+297 RFFRHY

-328 MATRSNLLNI
+328 VATRSNLLNI
-338 FESLIN
+338 FENLIN
-344 KDLSSFLDDI
+344 KDLPSFLDDI
-354 LCCGQIYS
+354 LHCGQIYS
-362 WLILQDSTETVYRK
+362 WLILQDSTETTYRK

-400 KELDITEE
+400 KELAITENH
-408 QINKL
+408 INQL

-448 SNSVSNDVMALIVDV
+448 LGSVGNDVMTLIVDM
-463 LSIPTNC
+463 LSTPSNC

-501 LAMTQE
+501 SAMTQE
-507 TWTDLWRRTDKKVF
+507 TWTDLWKRTDKKVF

-540 DMIAGGDRQ
+540 DMIANGNKS
-549 LANKHLEEYTHKIG
+549 LAQKYLEEYTHKIG

-578 FKEKRDR
+578 FEEKRDR
-585 KSKDGQRFIGYKNG
+585 KSKDGKRFIGYKNG
-599 LEINREIAMKDE
+599 LEINHEIATKEM

-619 RTTALVN
+619 RTTDLVN
-626 ELMKVYE
+626 KLIEIYE
-633 FPGE
+633 FPGK

>member
-1 MRENDFTPNITNIY
+1 
-15 IKLQDKTIKD
+15 
-25 KCMIQSVNKYHI
+25 MIQSVNKYHI

-111 FLTAIYTCLKEHR
+111 FLTAIYTRLKER
-124 DDLCDD
+124 KNELSED
-130 DEDVLPSLR
+130 DEDVLPSMR

-149 EMKLVPQIQNFN
+149 EMKLVPQVQNYN

-166 HLMNETGLR
+166 FLMNTVGLR
-175 KASAPKHP
+175 TATAPKHP
-183 YYPMRKIVRCYTY
+183 YYAMRKIARCYNY
-196 FLKRIDK
+196 FLNRIDM
-203 EMEGMEGSDAV
+203 EMENMEGSDAV
-214 NFLLGKYNK
+214 DFLLGKFNK

-228 LVKIEVST
+228 LVKIEVSS

-278 FNRWQML
+278 FNRWQLL

-328 MATRSNLLNI
+328 VATRSNLLNI

-344 KDLSSFLDDI
+344 KNLPLFLEGI
-354 LCCGQIYS
+354 LRCGQIYS
-362 WLILQDSTETVYRK
+362 WLILQDAETPYHK

-387 PSYLLLMYLMRNK
+387 PSYLLLMYLMRNQFA
-400 KELDITEE
+400 LAISEE
-408 QINKL
+408 QINNL

-448 SNSVSNDVMALIVDV
+448 AHATGNDALNIIIDI
-463 LSIPTNC
+463 LSSPSNC
-470 ASDEQFRRSLEGDV
+470 ASDEQFKRSLEGDV

-501 LAMTQE
+501 STMTQE

-540 DMIAGGDRQ
+540 DMIAGGDRD
-549 LANKHLEEYTHKIG
+549 LAKKYLEEYTHKIG

-578 FKEKRDR
+578 FEEKRDR

-599 LEINREIAMKDE
+599 LDINREIANKE
-611 WTIEDIKT
+611 SWSIEDIKA
-619 RTTALVN
+619 RTAALVGI
-626 ELMKVYE
+626 LMAVYK
-633 FPGE
+633 FPEQ

>member
-1 MRENDFTPNITNIY
+1 
-15 IKLQDKTIKD
+15 
-25 KCMIQSVNKYHI
+25 MIQSVNKYHI
-37 YEILSSDGNFYYTI
+37 YEILSADGNFYYTI

-111 FLTAIYTCLKEHR
+111 FLTAIYTRLKEHR
-124 DDLCDD
+124 EDLSEDD
-130 DEDVLPSLR
+130 DDVLPSLR

-183 YYPMRKIVRCYTY
+183 YYPMRKIARCFTY

-203 EMEGMEGSDAV
+203 EMEGMDGNNAV

-271 NLTIDDC
+271 NFTIDDC

-316 SDNDRKKDPLGV
+316 SDNDRKKDPLGI

-362 WLILQDSTETVYRK
+362 WLILQDSTEMTYRK

-400 KELDITEE
+400 EELNVTEE
-408 QINKL
+408 QINQL

-448 SNSVSNDVMALIVDV
+448 SRSVGNDVMSLIVDV
-463 LSIPTNC
+463 LSTPTNC

-501 LAMTQE
+501 SAMTQE

-529 PEGENIPQCWV
+529 PEGKNIPQCWV

-549 LANKHLEEYTHKIG
+549 LANKYLEEYTHKIG
-563 NLTITGYNSTLGNKS
+563 NLTVTGYNSTLGNKS
-578 FKEKRDR
+578 FEEKRDR

-599 LEINREIAMKDE
+599 LEINREIATKDE
-611 WTIEDIKT
+611 WTIEDIKS
-619 RTTALVN
+619 RTTALVD

>member
-1 MRENDFTPNITNIY
+1 
-15 IKLQDKTIKD
+15 
-25 KCMIQSVNKYHI
+25 MIQSVNKYHI

-95 YLEVIDGQQ
+95 FLEVIDGQQ

-111 FLTAIYTCLKEHR
+111 FLTAIYTRLKER
-124 DDLCDD
+124 KNNLSED
-130 DEDVLPSLR
+130 DEDVLPSMR

-149 EMKLVPQIQNFN
+149 EMKLVPQVQNYN

-166 HLMNETGLR
+166 FLMNTVGLR
-175 KASAPKHP
+175 TATAPKHP
-183 YYPMRKIVRCYTY
+183 YYAMRKIARCYNY
-196 FLKRIDK
+196 FLNRIDK
-203 EMEGMEGSDAV
+203 EMENMEGSDAV
-214 NFLLGKYNK
+214 DFLLGKFNK

-228 LVKIEVST
+228 LVKIEVSS

-278 FNRWQML
+278 FNRWQLL

-328 MATRSNLLNI
+328 VATRSNLLNI

-344 KDLSSFLDDI
+344 KNLPLFLEDI
-354 LCCGQIYS
+354 LRCGQIYS
-362 WLILQDSTETVYRK
+362 WLILQDAETPYHK

-387 PSYLLLMYLMRNK
+387 PSYLLLMYLMRNQFA
-400 KELDITEE
+400 LAISEE
-408 QINKL
+408 QINNL

-448 SNSVSNDVMALIVDV
+448 SHSTGDDVMNLIIET
-463 LSIPTNC
+463 LSAPSNC
-470 ASDEQFRRSLEGDV
+470 ASDEQFKRSLEGDV

-501 LAMTQE
+501 SAMTQE

-540 DMIAGGDRQ
+540 DMIAGGDRD
-549 LANKHLEEYTHKIG
+549 LAKKYLEEYTHKIG

-578 FKEKRDR
+578 FEEKRDR
-585 KSKDGQRFIGYKNG
+585 KSKDGLRYIGYKNG
-599 LEINREIAMKDE
+599 LDINREIANKE
-611 WTIEDIKT
+611 SWSIEDIKA
-619 RTTALVN
+619 RTAALVDN
-626 ELMKVYE
+626 LMAVYK
-633 FPGE
+633 FPE